1 MSETVIKE
9 TGDGRFE
16 VHGELNKAT
25 VPLVWRNANSLIQG
39 ARQNLV
45 FDLKAV
51 TRTDSAGLALLL
63 EWMTLAQSRQLQIHF
78 CNLPAQL
85 WDIAKVSDLEELIPL
100 VD

>member
-1 MSETVIKE
+1 MNETEIKA
-9 TGDGRFE
+9 TGNGRFE

-25 VPLVWRNANSLIQG
+25 VPAVWRHANSLIQ
-39 ARQNLV
+39 AATQNLV

-63 EWMTLAQSRQLQIHF
+63 EWMTMARARQLQIHF

-85 WDIAKVSDLEELIPL
+85 WEIAKVSDLEELIPL
-100 VD
+100 AD